1 MTGSPIFFP
10 IILTNRIGPLG
21 GAKWDGI
28 PMELR
33 TRIRVIGVNFS
44 DFLIKGKI
52 EILVRVGGNSIQLSG
67 ADYCSDSFCPG
78 KLISFWEFLG

>member
-21 GAKWDGI
+21 GANG
-28 PMELR
+28 MVSVELR

-52 EILVRVGGNSIQLSG
+52 EILVRVGGNSSYPNLSRSTEKN
-67 ADYCSDSFCPG
+67 D
-78 KLISFWEFLG
+78 

>member
-21 GAKWDGI
+21 GANGMVS
-28 PMELR
+28 MELR

-52 EILVRVGGNSIQLSG
+52 EILVRVGGNSSYRNLSRSSEKKG
-67 ADYCSDSFCPG
+67 R
-78 KLISFWEFLG
+78 EVR

>member
-33 TRIRVIGVNFS
+33 TRILVIGVNSS

-52 EILVRVGGNSIQLSG
+52 EILVRVGGNWSYPNLSRSTEKN
-67 ADYCSDSFCPG
+67 D
-78 KLISFWEFLG
+78 